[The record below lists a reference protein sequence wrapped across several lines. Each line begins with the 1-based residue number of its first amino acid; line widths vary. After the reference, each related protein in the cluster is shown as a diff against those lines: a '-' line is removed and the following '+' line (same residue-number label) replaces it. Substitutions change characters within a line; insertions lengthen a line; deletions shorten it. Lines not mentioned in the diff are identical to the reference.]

1 MSPPGHQALGEFAFE
16 GSLGAA
22 VVVGDE
28 EMVKR
33 VREYLYSKQ
42 YRPVGGRICT
52 GPAGRGV
59 VNVAFTSA
67 QNAASRSTEDAFA
80 INQRA
85 RVPSVPPSGRS

>member
-1 MSPPGHQALGEFAFE
+1 MSPPGHQASGEFAFE
-16 GSLGAA
+16 GSCGAA
-22 VVVGDE
+22 TVVGDG

-42 YRPVGGRICT
+42 YRPVGGR
-52 GPAGRGV
+52 GV

-67 QNAASRSTEDAFA
+67 QNAASMSTGDAFA